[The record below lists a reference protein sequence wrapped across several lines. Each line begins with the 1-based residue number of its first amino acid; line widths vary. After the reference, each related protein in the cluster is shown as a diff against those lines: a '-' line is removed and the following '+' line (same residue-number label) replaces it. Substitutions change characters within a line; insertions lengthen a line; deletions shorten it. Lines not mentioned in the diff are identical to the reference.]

1 MRFGV
6 GVDDMPLFHKK
17 FPKKSWP
24 EVLHVMELVDNTPAE
39 ESNVVTE
46 HFVKC
51 MRFAEM
57 QGHVLP

>member
-1 MRFGV
+1 
-6 GVDDMPLFHKK
+6 MPLFHKK